1 MYPSTTPL
9 TSSKD
14 SSVAAVLDFGKEYVA
29 LNGCAQR
36 AKSPRSRSYHI
47 KKSSTAYSH
56 IIDYS
61 SHISSLLLPATCSL
75 NARYHRATFALAVR
89 LTRVYQ
95 HRRRTVRRNWGG
107 GGDETLS
114 RVHFFT
120 ATTRSDFFCWT
131 SHVLFSAR
139 LGLKFLVCL
148 CFALGGR
155 LTRDSKQT
163 KQALIPKV
171 YLPRG
176 EKGNV
181 YSSSSDGIY
190 LVCRRRRTTFATISS
205 W

>member
-107 GGDETLS
+107 DETLS

-120 ATTRSDFFCWT
+120 ANNSFRLFLLDISRVVFCSTRFKVSRMLMFR
-131 SHVLFSAR
+131 AR
-139 LGLKFLVCL
+139 
-148 CFALGGR
+148 R
-155 LTRDSKQT
+155 
-163 KQALIPKV
+163 
-171 YLPRG
+171 
-176 EKGNV
+176 
-181 YSSSSDGIY
+181 
-190 LVCRRRRTTFATISS
+190 
-205 W
+205 